1 MRAEMG
7 ESGMAL
13 VAGAWVDVFLCYK
26 KGRNTKSRTNIWPR
40 VFYVIFETFKNGSN
54 Q

>member
-7 ESGMAL
+7 ESGVVL

-26 KGRNTKSRTNIWPR
+26 EGRNPKLG
-40 VFYVIFETFKNGSN
+40 ETFGPGCSTLYLKH
-54 Q
+54 